1 MEKKTMKVRDM
12 GRMLGLG
19 KTESYWLVKKG
30 YFETIIVNG
39 RMRVVIESFE
49 QWYVSQTHYK
59 KVTEVE

>member
-30 YFETIIVNG
+30 YFETIVVANQ
-39 RMRVVIESFE
+39 MRVVIDSFE
-49 QWYVSQTHYK
+49 KWYVSQTHYK